1 MKDITNYL
9 EKPQVDV
16 MLEGA
21 AACNMRD
28 YLIIEILWRT
38 GIRVDELLHIR
49 PCDLEHHTNMVRVVK
64 AKGNKQRRVPLAAK
78 TLAQLGAYIDINAI
92 DDEEPIFLI

>member
-16 MLEGA
+16 LLEA
-21 AACNMRD
+21 AASCSTRD
-28 YLIIEILWRT
+28 DPIIRILWRT

-49 PCDLEHHTNMVRVVK
+49 AGGSGISH
-64 AKGNKQRRVPLAAK
+64 
-78 TLAQLGAYIDINAI
+78 
-92 DDEEPIFLI
+92 